1 MIYYY
6 YARLCYYVYDLYLYQ
21 LVQFMQ
27 QVRIF
32 IKTLYK
38 TPQNMAQSNHQP
50 PNKPPQ
56 TTPWKPLPEIAIF
69 RVMYPPFFKQC
80 IPHFIS
86 IFILYF

>member
-1 MIYYY
+1 MQMTSLCC
-6 YARLCYYVYDLYLYQ
+6 YAYDLYLYQ

-38 TPQNMAQSNHQP
+38 PPTKNRIINQPP

-56 TTPWKPLPEIAIF
+56 TTTWKPLPEIAIF
-69 RVMYPPFFKQC
+69 KVMYPPFFKQC
-80 IPHFIS
+80 IPHFIA